1 MAKKLQFYRGP
12 KNSIPALS
20 VGEPGWVTDEER
32 LYIGGSDGNVGV
44 PNMADLEQ
52 VGSFYVSISG
62 SEGSYTSDF
71 GAQEIYAAY
80 QTDKAVFAKIGE
92 NIIPLTHVS
101 LSGSTYS
108 AQFNVISGIEGYQNI
123 LITQSGETKHVY
135 VTANRLSG
143 EEVTYNNGT
152 SGLTATDVQGAV
164 DEVAGKFSGF
174 IPSSEKGQNNGV
186 ATLDGNGKLAEA
198 QKPTYT
204 ASEVGARPNN
214 WTPSAQDIGAIPAT
228 DKGANNGVAELD
240 GNGKVPSSQLPGYVD
255 DVVDSY
261 VVGSTPYTQDWLS
274 AESGGTALT
283 PESGK
288 IYLVVSEGEYQ
299 NREYRW
305 SGTQYAQISEGLA
318 LGETQDTAYRG
329 DHGKAAYDHS
339 QMTSGNPHHVT
350 AVDVGAMTQ
359 MQGDSRYIQVSSG
372 GTFAMDEA
380 FGAGPYTFE
389 LDEEED
395 SSPDDSILTFGA
407 QTVATTAWASDTTYS
422 EQGYGFRASV
432 SLPGVTTSHIP
443 DVTFAMAD
451 AVSGNLAPLADT
463 YDGGLYIYAKEQPT
477 ATVNI
482 ASVVCTKGA

>member
-12 KNSIPALS
+12 KNSMPTLS
-20 VGEPGWVTDEER
+20 VGEPGWVTDEKR
-32 LYIGGSDGNVGV
+32 LYIGTDDGNAGI
-44 PNMADLEQ
+44 PNMGDLEQ
-52 VGSFYVSISG
+52 GGSFYVSISG

-71 GAQEIYAAY
+71 GAQEIYEAY
-80 QTDKAVFAKIGE
+80 QADKAVFAKIGE

-108 AQFNVISGIEGYQNI
+108 AQFNVISGIKGYQNI

-135 VTANRLSG
+135 VTANQLSG
-143 EEVTYNNGT
+143 EEVTYNNET
-152 SGLTATDVQGAV
+152 SGLAATDVQAAV

-204 ASEVGARPNN
+204 ASDVGARPDN
-214 WTPSAQDIGAIPAT
+214 WTPSAQDVGAVPAT
-228 DKGANNGVAELD
+228 EKGTANGVAELD
-240 GNGKVPSSQLPGYVD
+240 ANGRVPSAQLPSYVD
-255 DVVDSY
+255 DVVDAY
-261 VVGSTPYTQDWLS
+261 VVGSTPYTQDWLA

-283 PESGK
+283 PENGK

-305 SGTQYAQISEGLA
+305 SGTQYAQISKSLA

-339 QMTSGNPHHVT
+339 QKTSGNPHNVT
-350 AVDVGAMTQ
+350 AADVGAMTQ
-359 MQGDSRYIQVSSG
+359 IQGDARYIQVSSG
-372 GTFAMDEA
+372 GTFTMDEA

-389 LDEEED
+389 LDEEET
-395 SSPDDSILTFGA
+395 SSQSDAILTFGP
-407 QTVATTAWASDTTYS
+407 QTVATTSWASDTTYS
-422 EQGYGFRASV
+422 EQGYVFRASV
-432 SLPGVTTSHIP
+432 ALSGVTVSHIP
-443 DVTFAMAD
+443 DVTFGMAD
-451 AVSGNLAPLADT
+451 AVSGNLAPLAET
-463 YDGGLYIYAKEQPT
+463 YAGGIYIYAKEQPT
-477 ATVNI
+477 GTVTI
-482 ASVVCTKGA
+482 ASVVCVKGA